1 VQFSRFVITYRD
13 AVPGEHVLYDVIT
26 DAYVGVDD
34 ALLRAVGSGRQS
46 PPSTPGEQEA
56 QASLAELGF
65 LVEGRAADDER
76 LAAFWNRASEGMP
89 GTMYVTWLPT
99 LACNLACTY
108 CFQKDHPAAGHMSA
122 ETEAA
127 TVDFILRQ
135 VDQGGTPRLL
145 VHFIG
150 GEPLTRKD
158 LIRRSAR
165 ALADAMAARGG
176 TFAWEITTNGVGL
189 EPSFVNE
196 LLALGAGTIKLTL
209 DGDQETHDAARVY
222 RSGKGSFDE
231 VFRALTSVARE
242 CRGLT
247 LRLGGNF
254 RPGQASSYERLLDR
268 MEAAGLRGLV
278 DEIRFKPVIDAGSP
292 QGGCG
297 GCGDVKAEA
306 ETLVQIGRA
315 VEQRGLGKK
324 ALGSIDS
331 TTLCEIH
338 WKNAWVIDP
347 EGRLYKCLDVA
358 GRAEVSVGTVRD
370 GQRREDPLTSGKPWE
385 SHPPCATCAF
395 LPVCGGGC
403 IGGRY
408 LQTGRTGEVLC
419 RLEQFETSFREE
431 VLSRYLAEF
440 HHRDDEKEAA

>member
-1 VQFSRFVITYRD
+1 MQISRFVITYRD

-26 DAYVGVDD
+26 DTYVGVDD
-34 ALLRAVGSGRQS
+34 TLLGAVGSWRDS
-46 PPSTPGEQEA
+46 PPGTESEREA
-56 QASLAELGF
+56 KASLAELGF
-65 LVEGRAADDER
+65 LVESRAADDER
-76 LAAFWNRASEGMP
+76 LATFWNRAQEGMP
-89 GTMYVTWLPT
+89 GTMYVTWLTT

-108 CFQKDHPAAGHMSA
+108 CFQKDHPATGHMSA

-127 TVDFILRQ
+127 TVDFVLRQ
-135 VDQGGTPRLL
+135 VDEAGTPHLL

-165 ALADAMAARGG
+165 RLADAMAARGG
-176 TFAWEITTNGVGL
+176 SFAWEITTNGIGL

-196 LLALGAGTIKLTL
+196 LLALGKGAVKLTL
-209 DGDQETHDAARVY
+209 DGDRETHDAARVY
-222 RSGKGSFDE
+222 RNGKGSFEE
-231 VFRALTSVARE
+231 VFGALTEVAKE
-242 CRGLT
+242 CPGVS

-254 RPGQASSYERLLDR
+254 RPGQASSYERLLER

-278 DEIRFKPVIDAGSP
+278 DEIRFKPVADDHNP

-297 GCGDVKAEA
+297 GCADVRAEA

-315 VEQRGLGKK
+315 VERSGLSRKP
-324 ALGSIDS
+324 LGAVDAAA
-331 TTLCEIH
+331 LCELH
-338 WKNAWVIDP
+338 WKNAWVVDP
-347 EGRLYKCLDVA
+347 AGLLYKCLDVA
-358 GRAEVSVGTVRD
+358 GRPEVSIGNVRD
-370 GQRREDPLTSGKPWE
+370 GQRRDDPLTVGKPWE

-408 LQTGRTGEVLC
+408 LQTGRAGEVLC
-419 RLEQFETSFREE
+419 RLEEFETSFREE
-431 VLSRYLAEF
+431 VVSRYLAEF
-440 HHRDDEKEAA
+440 HDSDEEKEAA